1 MVIMNILG
9 IDFEDWFHPQLVQKY
24 LDDKKKKP
32 IVINGIEKILE
43 LLRVND
49 AYATFFVVGELLEHD
64 HSILDK
70 IVENGHEVGFHT
82 MHHDRLDTSI
92 TKENF
97 SKEIIRFAELTNNR
111 SKGFRAPTFSL
122 NHKSSWAVDVL
133 AMHNYVYDSS
143 VVPLKTT
150 MYGLP
155 NAEIK
160 PYKISSSSLERNDAN
175 GKLLEFPLAIG
186 RFMGKKMPIAGGFYL
201 RFLPISTIKNAIQEY
216 EKQNLPATFYIHS
229 WELTPQYMPRIKMS
243 FKDSF
248 ITYHNI
254 EKAFSKMSQLLKSFT
269 FTSFERYISQNKL
282 DI

>member
-1 MVIMNILG
+1 MNILG

-24 LDDKKKKP
+24 LNNKKKEP
-32 IVINGIEKILE
+32 IVINGLKKILE
-43 LLRVND
+43 LLRVSN

-70 IVENGHEVGFHT
+70 IVENGHEIAFHT
-82 MHHDRLDTSI
+82 MYHDRLDTLGI
-92 TKENF
+92 KENF
-97 SKEIIRFAELTNNR
+97 SKEIIRFAELSNRR

-122 NHKSSWAVDVL
+122 NHKSAWAVDVL
-133 AMHNYVYDSS
+133 VEHNYVYDSS
-143 VVPLKTT
+143 VVPIKTD
-150 MYGLP
+150 MYGLS
-155 NAEIK
+155 NAETR
-160 PYKISSSSLERNDAN
+160 PYKISSSSLEKNDVN

-201 RFLPISTIKNAIQEY
+201 RFLPLITIKNAIQEY
-216 EKQNLPATFYIHS
+216 EKQNIPATFYIHS
-229 WELTPQYMPRIKMS
+229 WELTPEYMPRLKMS

-254 EKAFSKMSQLLKSFT
+254 ENAFSRMSQLLKSFT

-282 DI
+282 DV

>member
-1 MVIMNILG
+1 MNLLG

-24 LDDKKKKP
+24 TSGMKKEP
-32 IVINGIEKILE
+32 QVIKGIDKILD

-49 AYATFFVVGELLEHD
+49 TYATFFVVGELLEYD
-64 HSILDK
+64 PTLLDK
-70 IVENGHEVGFHT
+70 IINNGHEIGFHT
-82 MHHDRLDTSI
+82 MYHDRLDISRI
-92 TKENF
+92 ENF
-97 SKEIIRFAELTNNR
+97 SKEIIRFAELTNRR

-122 NHKSSWAVDVL
+122 NHNSAWAVDVL
-133 AMHNYVYDSS
+133 VGHNYVYDSS
-143 VVPLKTT
+143 VVPLKTS

-155 NAEIK
+155 NAEIR
-160 PYKISSSSLERNDAN
+160 PYKISSSSLEKNDVN
-175 GKLLEFPLAIG
+175 GKLLEFPLAVG

-201 RFLPISTIKNAIQEY
+201 RFLPLTIIKSAIQEY

-229 WELTPQYMPRIKMS
+229 WELTPEYMPRIKMS

-254 EKAFSKMSQLLKSFT
+254 ENAFSRLSQLLKSFT

-282 DI
+282 GI

>member
-1 MVIMNILG
+1 MNILG
-9 IDFEDWFHPQLVQKY
+9 IDFEDWFHPQLVQRY
-24 LDDKKKKP
+24 LSDKKNEP
-32 IVINGIEKILE
+32 IVINGLKKILE

-49 AYATFFVVGELLEHD
+49 TYATFFVVGELLEHD

-70 IVENGHEVGFHT
+70 IVENGHEIAFHT
-82 MHHDRLDTSI
+82 MYHDRLDTLGI
-92 TKENF
+92 KENF
-97 SKEIIRFAELTNNR
+97 SKEIIRFAELTNRR

-122 NHKSSWAVDVL
+122 NHKSAWAVDVL
-133 AMHNYVYDSS
+133 VEHNYVYDSS
-143 VVPLKTT
+143 VVPLKTS

-155 NAEIK
+155 NAETR
-160 PYKISSSSLERNDAN
+160 PYKISSSSLEKNDVN

-201 RFLPISTIKNAIQEY
+201 RFLPLTTIKNAIQEY

-229 WELTPQYMPRIKMS
+229 WELTPEYMPRIKMS

-254 EKAFSKMSQLLKSFT
+254 ENTFSRMSQLLKSFT

>member
-1 MVIMNILG
+1 MNILG

-24 LDDKKKKP
+24 LDDKKKEP
-32 IVINGIEKILE
+32 VVINGLKKILE
-43 LLRVND
+43 LLRIND
-49 AYATFFVVGELLEHD
+49 TYATFFVVGELLEHD

-70 IVENGHEVGFHT
+70 IVENGHEIAFHT
-82 MHHDRLDTSI
+82 MYHDRLDTLGF
-92 TKENF
+92 KENF
-97 SKEIIRFAELTNNR
+97 SKEIIRFAELSNRR

-122 NHKSSWAVDVL
+122 NHKSAWVVDVL
-133 AMHNYVYDSS
+133 VEHDYVYDSS
-143 VVPLKTT
+143 VVPLKTS

-155 NAEIK
+155 NAETR
-160 PYKISSSSLERNDAN
+160 PYKISSSSLEKNDAN

-186 RFMGKKMPIAGGFYL
+186 RFIGKKMPIAGGFYM
-201 RFLPISTIKNAIQEY
+201 RFLPLTTIKNAIQEY

-229 WELTPQYMPRIKMS
+229 WELTPEYMPRIKMS

-254 EKAFSKMSQLLKSFT
+254 ENTFSRMSQLLKSFT

-282 DI
+282 DV

>member
-1 MVIMNILG
+1 MNILG

-24 LDDKKKKP
+24 LSDKKKEP
-32 IVINGIEKILE
+32 IVINGLEKILE
-43 LLRVND
+43 LLRIND
-49 AYATFFVVGELLEHD
+49 TCATFFVVGELLEHD

-70 IVENGHEVGFHT
+70 IVENGHEIAFHT
-82 MHHDRLDTSI
+82 MYHDRLDISEI
-92 TKENF
+92 ENF
-97 SKEIIRFAELTNNR
+97 SKEIIRFAKLTNRR

-122 NHKSSWAVDVL
+122 NHKSAWAVDVL
-133 AMHNYVYDSS
+133 VGHNYVYDSS
-143 VVPLKTT
+143 VVPLKTS

-155 NAEIK
+155 NAEIR
-160 PYKISSSSLERNDAN
+160 PYKISSSSLEKNDVN

-201 RFLPISTIKNAIQEY
+201 RFLPLTIIKNAIQEY

-229 WELTPQYMPRIKMS
+229 WELTPEYMPRIKMS

-248 ITYHNI
+248 ITYHNV
-254 EKAFSKMSQLLKSFT
+254 ENAFSRMSTLLKNFE

-282 DI
+282 G

>member
-1 MVIMNILG
+1 MNILG
-9 IDFEDWFHPQLVQKY
+9 IDFEDWFHPQLVQRY
-24 LDDKKKKP
+24 LSDKKKEP
-32 IVINGIEKILE
+32 IVINGLKKILE

-49 AYATFFVVGELLEHD
+49 TYATFFVVGELLEHD

-70 IVENGHEVGFHT
+70 IVENGHEIAFHT
-82 MHHDRLDTSI
+82 MYHDRLDTLGI
-92 TKENF
+92 KENF
-97 SKEIIRFAELTNNR
+97 SKEIIRFAELTNRR

-122 NHKSSWAVDVL
+122 NHKSAWAVDVL
-133 AMHNYVYDSS
+133 VEHNYVYDSS
-143 VVPLKTT
+143 VVPLKTS

-155 NAEIK
+155 NAETR
-160 PYKISSSSLERNDAN
+160 PYKISSSSLEKNDVN

-201 RFLPISTIKNAIQEY
+201 RFLSLTTIKNAIQEY

-229 WELTPQYMPRIKMS
+229 WELTPEYMPRIKMS

-254 EKAFSKMSQLLKSFT
+254 ENTFSRMSQLLKSFT